1 MTSMG
6 RQIHPNATEALDL
19 GGRHHESGGM
29 IWNKVGSGLR
39 GVVTPLGW
47 VSVGMKHQ
55 GRQEKLLGSELLQG
69 RNTDF
74 IFVSWYLAK
83 VPAQIQT

>member
-1 MTSMG
+1 M
-6 RQIHPNATEALDL
+6 
-19 GGRHHESGGM
+19 
-29 IWNKVGSGLR
+29 
-39 GVVTPLGW
+39 VTPLGW

-55 GRQEKLLGSELLQG
+55 GGQEKLLDSELLQG